1 MTETLEQLAYL
12 SRGAS
17 PVVDAVYGPSEI
29 LMFDLEKLVTK
40 IETEPAQFFWI
51 TKQTCQEE
59 LGRLNN
65 DQFLDFCL
73 LLGSP
78 FLRAFPL
85 FENTSFPGKLPSVRD
100 ALPMFNAAGR
110 SALNLCTQFETE
122 SRIREYQY
130 ADRYKQAW
138 MIVKHHVYMDI
149 DGRVGPLNPETVSSD
164 MHELIGQRLPEE
176 LYFYLSRG
184 VLGPDV
190 PNQLTSG
197 EVRISPPLGAEDT
210 EVYRRLVADTLT
222 PIRTQSIGLL
232 ANSLHRFYQ
241 TKVIRIRPWFDENS
255 ERTINLK
262 TTPSVK
268 ETIQPWRISSARFP
282 EEVQKLPAPRGSI
295 KFAIQSS
302 SNQEFVSTSFAG
314 KDAPVCRVQGFS
326 SSKLMASRFSRR
338 RRTYCLT

>member
-1 MTETLEQLAYL
+1 MTDILEQLAYL
-12 SRGAS
+12 SRGPN

-40 IETEPAQFFWI
+40 IETEPAQFFWL

-110 SALNLCTQFETE
+110 SALTLCAQFETE

-176 LYFYLSRG
+176 LYFYLARG
-184 VLGPDV
+184 VLGPDI

-197 EVRISPPLGAEDT
+197 EVRISLPLGAEDT
-210 EVYRRLVADTLT
+210 EVYRHLVADTLT

-268 ETIQPWRISSARFP
+268 ETIQSWRISGSQLPAD
-282 EEVQKLPAPRGSI
+282 VQKLQAPRGSI

-302 SNQEFVSTSFAG
+302 SNQDFASKTFAG
-314 KDAPVCRVQGFS
+314 KDAPVCPVPGS
-326 SSKLMASRFSRR
+326 PPTKLIASRFSRR
-338 RRTYCLT
+338 RRTYSLT